1 MDFIDALKSIDRLK
15 SFDWNDLFINT
26 DVLNTKIS
34 DIKISPERQHSFSIM
49 VKEISNAVA
58 VFQQI
63 DLQKI
68 GEAFINLP
76 DKVKKSAETWA
87 KYGWVPYLPN
97 TPVTDL
103 INLTFPDSQDEADSI
118 MVQNITITGIDELFD
133 TLSEKVELHSHNIN
147 TFQEAVKCYRA
158 NIFSG
163 CTLLLFAIIDS
174 CFIIGQPES
183 EHRRWL
189 AKKAVEESIDNDKS
203 KIAVF
208 AYTTK
213 LIIEKLFMP
222 ADDFNPSIESDL
234 NRNFLSHGMNKH
246 IPSQNDCL
254 KLFVLLYNVYVSFD
268 GKFFSWN

>member
-97 TPVTDL
+97 TPAFLDCLFHGINIMRTWFCCTVRQAFFFAEHLKSFILRCGGKCKIARILQHFAPFNEIIDL
-103 INLTFPDSQDEADSI
+103 IFKLVIFLG
-118 MVQNITITGIDELFD
+118 NI
-133 TLSEKVELHSHNIN
+133 
-147 TFQEAVKCYRA
+147 A
-158 NIFSG
+158 
-163 CTLLLFAIIDS
+163 
-174 CFIIGQPES
+174 
-183 EHRRWL
+183 
-189 AKKAVEESIDNDKS
+189 
-203 KIAVF
+203 
-208 AYTTK
+208 
-213 LIIEKLFMP
+213 
-222 ADDFNPSIESDL
+222 
-234 NRNFLSHGMNKH
+234 
-246 IPSQNDCL
+246 
-254 KLFVLLYNVYVSFD
+254 
-268 GKFFSWN
+268 